1 MGLFSQQDHGV
12 VLWKEVEGQWKAEIL
27 HRTLHSS
34 AVMGVGGMY
43 GKSLIVSVGADK
55 RIIGFNTVHGREEFR
70 YQLESKALGILPN
83 PVDHNLFM
91 VQTGYTFHLFHSQM
105 DKCFLAICSV
115 HQAVSINFLGIACIP
130 LIFLSTN
137 YLPI

>member
-1 MGLFSQQDHGV
+1 MQEKVAFLKDKPHEKGIINNIVFLPWKDGTFFTTGGCDHGV
-12 VLWKEVEGQWKAEIL
+12 VLWKEVEKQWKAEIL

-91 VQTGYTFHLFHSQM
+91 VQTG
-105 DKCFLAICSV
+105 
-115 HQAVSINFLGIACIP
+115 
-130 LIFLSTN
+130 
-137 YLPI
+137 